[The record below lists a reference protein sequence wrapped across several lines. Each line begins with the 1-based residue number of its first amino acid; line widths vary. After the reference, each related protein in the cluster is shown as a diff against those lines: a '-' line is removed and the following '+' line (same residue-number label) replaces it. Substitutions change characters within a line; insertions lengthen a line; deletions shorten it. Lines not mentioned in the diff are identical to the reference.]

1 MLISVQTPPMNSWKN
16 PPERIMSILNL
27 ALQSVGLMREQQS
40 DDFEKK
46 VKSIST
52 LSQLRDQAN
61 QNQDDMQEMKISIE
75 PVKVI

>member
-1 MLISVQTPPMNSWKN
+1 
-16 PPERIMSILNL
+16 MSILNF
-27 ALQSVGLMREQQS
+27 ALRSIGLMREQQY